1 MQGIDGIFYLL
12 ILIASVVIHEVA
24 HGLAADHYGDPTARM
39 QGRLSL
45 NPIRHLDWFGSVL
58 LPLML
63 ILSGTGIV
71 VGWAKPVPYNP
82 NNFRN
87 KKVGIP
93 MVAVAGI
100 IANLSLAL
108 IFGLL
113 IRFGIA
119 NDIGNIGLYQ
129 ISSTIVLVNLV
140 LALFNAIPIPPL
152 DGFRLIFS
160 LLPARFAS
168 LERDIERYGIMLL
181 IIFLFVGWK
190 FVAPIVF
197 WLYSAITGLAV

>member
-12 ILIASVVIHEVA
+12 ILIASVIIHEVA
-24 HGLAADHYGDPTARM
+24 HGLMADYYGDPTARM

-45 NPIRHLDWFGSVL
+45 NPLRHIDWFGSVI

-63 ILSGTGIV
+63 ILSGTGVV

-82 NNFRN
+82 ANFRN
-87 KKVGIP
+87 KKLAIP
-93 MVAVAGI
+93 MVAAAGI
-100 IANLSLAL
+100 LVNLGIAL

-113 IRFGIA
+113 IRFGLA
-119 NDIGNIGLYQ
+119 ADLAPVGFYQ
-129 ISSTIVLVNLV
+129 IASTIVLVNLI

-160 LLPARFAS
+160 ILPFRFAS
-168 LERDIERYGIMLL
+168 IERQFERYGIFLL
-181 IIFLFVGWK
+181 IVFIFVGWR
-190 FVAPIVF
+190 FVAPIAF
-197 WLYSAITGLAV
+197 WLYSTITGIAV